1 MKPSNDDVPL
11 REYLESRIG
20 DLDRLTEARFVTH
33 RTLLDS
39 QAEKVALAL
48 ASADKAII
56 KQETATNERL
66 HLLNELRAG
75 VATTNDLDGLERR
88 VNDLKER
95 LDRAEGKGAGLQ
107 AGWGYMV
114 AGIGLVVLLVN
125 FAFFVATK

>member
-11 REYLESRIG
+11 REYLESRIS